1 MLSRVADS
9 LFWMS
14 TYLERAE
21 HTARLLDVNLGLMLD
36 ENEAVAERRWFRVLA
51 ALGYVPS
58 LMWKNDAYDLAQRL
72 SFDMENRSSIYA
84 CLVAA
89 RENARQVREQISTE
103 QWQRLNQLF
112 HQATRMERRPHTAM
126 QQSDFLASVIE
137 GIHLFQGVTDS
148 TMSHGEG
155 WQFIRLGRY
164 LERGAATARLLK
176 VYYEDFWSGS
186 KSERSLFQADSV
198 ADSNEYLEC
207 IGLLRSCTAFEAW
220 FRVYSTDISYEQ
232 ILDFLLLDEEFPHAI
247 RYSVDSVEAA
257 LIEIA
262 AKAPGRIADP
272 MLRAAGS
279 LRASL
284 QFAEIDELLKTDIG
298 EFLQRVLD
306 QCRAVHDLTY
316 QLYIHY
322 SVQTA
327 LAN

>member
-51 ALGYVPS
+51 SLGYIPS
-58 LMWKNDAYDLAQRL
+58 LMWKNDAYELAQRL

-84 CLVAA
+84 CIVAA

-112 HQATRMERRPHTAM
+112 HQATKMEKRPHTAM

-155 WQFIRLGRY
+155 WHFIRLGRY

-176 VYYEDFWSGS
+176 VYYADFWRGARN
-186 KSERSLFQADSV
+186 ERSLFQSDALL
-198 ADSNEYLEC
+198 DSNEYLES

-220 FRVYSTDISYEQ
+220 FRVYSTDVSHEQ
-232 ILDFLLLDEEFPHAI
+232 VFEFLMLDREFPHAI
-247 RYSVDSVEAA
+247 RYAVDSIEEALNQVA
-257 LIEIA
+257 L
-262 AKAPGRIADP
+262 KAPGRASGP
-272 MLRAAGS
+272 LLRAAGS

-284 QFAEIDELLKTDIG
+284 EFAQIEELLAGDISQ
-298 EFLQRVLD
+298 FLQNVLD
-306 QCRAVHDLTY
+306 QSRAVHDLVY

-327 LAN
+327 LSN

>member
-36 ENEAVAERRWFRVLA
+36 ENDAFAERRWFRVLA
-51 ALGYVPS
+51 SLGYIPS
-58 LMWKNDAYDLAQRL
+58 LMWKNDPYELAQRL
-72 SFDMENRSSIYA
+72 SFDIENRSSIYA
-84 CLVAA
+84 CIVAA
-89 RENARQVREQISTE
+89 RENARAVREQISTE

-112 HQATRMERRPHTAM
+112 HQVTKMEKRPRTEM
-126 QQSDFLASVIE
+126 QQSDFLSSVIE

-155 WQFIRLGRY
+155 WHFIRLGRY
-164 LERGAATARLLK
+164 LERTAATARLLK
-176 VYYEDFWSGS
+176 VYYADFWSGD
-186 KSERSLFQADSV
+186 KNERSLFQADAV
-198 ADSNEYLEC
+198 VDSNEYLES

-220 FRVYSTDISYEQ
+220 FRVYSTDVTHEEVFE
-232 ILDFLLLDEEFPHAI
+232 FLMLDEEFPHAI
-247 RYSVDSVEAA
+247 RYSVDSIEEA
-257 LIEIA
+257 LNQIS
-262 AKAPGRIADP
+262 AKAPGRPAGP
-272 MLRAAGS
+272 MLRSAGS

-284 QFAEIDELLKTDIG
+284 EFAQIEELLNG
-298 EFLQRVLD
+298 NLVGFLQNVLD
-306 QCRAVHDLTY
+306 QSRAVHDLIY
-316 QLYIHY
+316 QLYIQY